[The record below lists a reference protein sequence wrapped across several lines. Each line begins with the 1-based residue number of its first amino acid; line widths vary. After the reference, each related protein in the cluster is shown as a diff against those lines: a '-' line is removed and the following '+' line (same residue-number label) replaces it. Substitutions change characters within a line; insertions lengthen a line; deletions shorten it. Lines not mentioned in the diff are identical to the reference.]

1 MSLTAHFLVLAC
13 SIAIL
18 GLPRGTAAQAEPGK
32 AAATQY
38 EPESRQLLSS
48 KEEQRHG
55 LQAARLSVTIASI
68 NVPKLAIW
76 GSIWLLIARDESD
89 PALRRR
95 LYAIGPLQLA
105 GAAANVTWLFFSGQ
119 SLRDYKHDG
128 RKWMT
133 VRRARLDTA
142 FSGVDT
148 ALLIPGIV
156 GGSIALVRNR
166 DEKSSLNRMTGLVF
180 LVPNLALLPFHIWAL
195 VANGSELKHRK
206 RGGELARARRLQ
218 PITSGFRF

>member
-1 MSLTAHFLVLAC
+1 MSRTAHLLVLTC
-13 SIAIL
+13 SLAIL
-18 GLPRGTAAQAEPGK
+18 GLPQRATAEPDSE
-32 AAATQY
+32 A
-38 EPESRQLLSS
+38 ERLRQSAPKTLRYW
-48 KEEQRHG
+48 EQEQRHG

-76 GSIWLLIARDESD
+76 GSIWLPVARDESD

-95 LYAIGPLQLA
+95 LYAIGPIQLA
-105 GAAANVTWLFFSGQ
+105 GAAANVTWLFFAAQ

-166 DEKSSLNRMTGLVF
+166 DDRNSLNRMTGLVF
-180 LVPNLALLPFHIWAL
+180 LVPNLALLPFHVWAL
-195 VANGSELKHRK
+195 VANGTELRHRK
-206 RGGELARARRLQ
+206 RGGELTRARRLQ
-218 PITSGFRF
+218 PIPSGFRF

>member
-1 MSLTAHFLVLAC
+1 MLLCLT
-13 SIAIL
+13 
-18 GLPRGTAAQAEPGK
+18 LPRG
-32 AAATQY
+32 AAAETD
-38 EPESRQLLSS
+38 EEAERLRQSAPKTLRYW
-48 KEEQRHG
+48 EQEQRHG

-76 GSIWLLIARDESD
+76 GSIWLPIARDESD

-95 LYAIGPLQLA
+95 LYAIGPIQLA
-105 GAAANVTWLFFSGQ
+105 GAAANVAWLFFAGQ

-142 FSGVDT
+142 LSGVDT
-148 ALLIPGIV
+148 ALLIPEIV

-166 DEKSSLNRMTGLVF
+166 DEKSSINRMTGLVF

-195 VANGSELKHRK
+195 VANGTELRHRK
-206 RGGELARARRLQ
+206 RGGELTRARRLQ
-218 PITSGFRF
+218 PIPSGFRF